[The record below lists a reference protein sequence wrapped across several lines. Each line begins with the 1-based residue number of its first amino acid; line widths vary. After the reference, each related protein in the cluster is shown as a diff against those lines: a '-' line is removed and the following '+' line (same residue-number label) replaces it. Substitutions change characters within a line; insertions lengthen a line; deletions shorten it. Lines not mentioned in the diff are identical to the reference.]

1 MSERNVR
8 VESLDRPPVE
18 DQAVE
23 IVERKGIGHPDSIC
37 DGVAES
43 VSRALSQAY
52 LDRVGEIL
60 HYNTD
65 EAQLVAGSAVPA
77 LGGGELTE
85 PIYLLV
91 VGRATSEHEGVTIPT
106 EPIALRAG
114 REYLEE
120 AVPRLDV
127 GTDIVLDVRLGE
139 GSGDLQGVFGDGGRA
154 DTSRERSG
162 AAPTDRPGSRPV
174 PMANDTSFG
183 VGHAPLSETERI
195 VLETERRLNGDYS
208 STHPELGPDIKVM
221 GKREDDRIDVTVA
234 AAIVDAFVADID
246 AYDEAI
252 EGIYRFVADL
262 ASEYTDREVA
272 VHVNTA
278 DDYSSNSIYLTTTG
292 TSAEQGDDGSV
303 GRGNRANGLITP
315 NRSMSMEATS
325 GKNPVN
331 HIGKIY
337 NLLSPHIARTV
348 VSEVDGIRDLRI
360 RLLSQIGQPIDRPH
374 VADVHVVTESGVAI
388 GDVEAGVQAI
398 VDRELAN
405 VADVTDR
412 VIGGDLGTF

>member
-77 LGGGELTE
+77 FGGGELTE

-127 GTDIVLDVRLGE
+127 GTDIVLDIRLGE

-162 AAPTDRPGSRPV
+162 AAPTDRSGSRPV
-174 PMANDTSFG
+174 PMANEIGRASCR
-183 VGHAPLSETERI
+183 ER
-195 VLETERRLNGDYS
+195 VCLY
-208 STHPELGPDIKVM
+208 V
-221 GKREDDRIDVTVA
+221 
-234 AAIVDAFVADID
+234 
-246 AYDEAI
+246 
-252 EGIYRFVADL
+252 
-262 ASEYTDREVA
+262 
-272 VHVNTA
+272 
-278 DDYSSNSIYLTTTG
+278 
-292 TSAEQGDDGSV
+292 
-303 GRGNRANGLITP
+303 
-315 NRSMSMEATS
+315 
-325 GKNPVN
+325 
-331 HIGKIY
+331 
-337 NLLSPHIARTV
+337 
-348 VSEVDGIRDLRI
+348 
-360 RLLSQIGQPIDRPH
+360 
-374 VADVHVVTESGVAI
+374 
-388 GDVEAGVQAI
+388 
-398 VDRELAN
+398 
-405 VADVTDR
+405 
-412 VIGGDLGTF
+412 